1 MTEIFGW
8 ILIGNLTWMIVA
20 SFCMK
25 WSYQNGVADGYG
37 YSREPN
43 NPLYQ
48 KAGEWLRKN
57 AAHRWMELR

>member
-1 MTEIFGW
+1 
-8 ILIGNLTWMIVA
+8 
-20 SFCMK
+20 MK
-25 WSYQNGVADGYG
+25 VSYGNGVADGYG

-57 AAHRWMELR
+57 AAHRWIELR